1 MLVNQD
7 TAGLCNELL
16 HVVPILQKT
25 GFLRDRE
32 MSVIKDVYQQAL
44 GTEGMP
50 DDNDSCQDDDEYEE
64 GGGVRICLNAK
75 GAPAYNLDMFPNFII
90 NVASDPTLERE
101 EYTAAFLPLYKADPN
116 LAFR

>member
-7 TAGLCNELL
+7 TAGLCD
-16 HVVPILQKT
+16 VVPVLRET
-25 GFLRDRE
+25 GCLRDCE
-32 MSVIKDVYQQAL
+32 LSVIRCVYQTAL
-44 GTEGMP
+44 GTEGMS
-50 DDNDSCQDDDEYEE
+50 DDNASCQDDDEYEE
-64 GGGVRICLNAK
+64 GWGVRTCLNMK
-75 GAPAYNLDMFPNFII
+75 GAPTYKLDMFPNFII